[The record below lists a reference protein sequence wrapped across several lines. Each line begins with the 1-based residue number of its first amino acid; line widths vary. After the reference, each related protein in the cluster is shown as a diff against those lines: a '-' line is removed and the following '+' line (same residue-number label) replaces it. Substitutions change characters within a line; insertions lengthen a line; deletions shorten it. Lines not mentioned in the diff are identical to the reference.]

1 MTLSELL
8 KELRWVDRDVYET
21 LRNYPIYCSVGEA
34 LTVNLLD
41 SSNQILVED
50 AIQCS
55 IQRAIE
61 QREWDLRQDQW
72 VIKQDG
78 PNDVHH
84 YATIEKGIAETGEP
98 FEYEGWGKSQAEA
111 LLAAYVA
118 AVKEEKR

>member
-50 AIQCS
+50 AIQGS
-55 IQRAIE
+55 IQRACERHGWELE
-61 QREWDLRQDQW
+61 QNYRTRVQNGDLPKNIRHYAVVTSWD
-72 VIKQDG
+72 
-78 PNDVHH
+78 NDVHT
-84 YATIEKGIAETGEP
+84 YRGMGNSATK
-98 FEYEGWGKSQAEA
+98 A

>member
-50 AIQCS
+50 AIQGS
-55 IQRAIE
+55 IQRACERHGWELE
-61 QREWDLRQDQW
+61 QNYRTRGQNGDLPKNIRHYAVVTSWD
-72 VIKQDG
+72 
-78 PNDVHH
+78 NDVHT
-84 YATIEKGIAETGEP
+84 YRGMGNSATK
-98 FEYEGWGKSQAEA
+98 A

-118 AVKEEKR
+118 AIKEEKR